1 MYDNANFFNF
11 IKLHVIT
18 FLTIPYLGLTH
29 VCVKR
34 YDVSMREH
42 SWAHYHNCAIDR
54 IFGPKIRKS
63 LKIGIWKPEY
73 FHLKPLMHRMNL
85 TKDLCPYLVW
95 ITSYRLLRTIDRFQA
110 TIPGI
115 PGLTAEQIWSYSGI

>member
-29 VCVKR
+29 VCVKS
-34 YDVSMREH
+34 YDISMLGH
-42 SWAHYHNCAIDR
+42 SWAYFQGCMIDP
-54 IFGPKIRKS
+54 IFGPKNRKS
-63 LKIGIWKPEY
+63 LKIGIWKPEL

>member
-1 MYDNANFFNF
+1 MN
-11 IKLHVIT
+11 LHVII
-18 FLTIPYLGLTH
+18 FLKIPYLGLTH

-54 IFGPKIRKS
+54 IVGPKIRKS

-73 FHLKPLMHRMNL
+73 FHLKPLMHRMNV

-95 ITSYRLLRTIDRFQA
+95 ITSYGLLRTIQVQNNYSWNTRTNCGA
-110 TIPGI
+110 N
-115 PGLTAEQIWSYSGI
+115 LELLRYLREQQ